1 MNDNKMKYR
10 KLGSVD
16 WKVSALGFGAMRLPT
31 KKILPRV
38 DWDESIKLIR
48 YAIDKGINYIDT
60 GWVYGLGASEK
71 VIGEALKDG
80 YREKVFLVTKLPM
93 FLVRKP
99 EDFYKYLNQQLR
111 SLQSDYL
118 DAYFFHALSRN
129 QFKKLKELKL
139 MEKME
144 EAKDKGLIKH
154 VGFSFHDTLPVF
166 KEIID
171 YYDWDLA
178 QIQYNYMDTAIQ
190 ATHEGLTYAHDKGV
204 AVVIMEPVK
213 GGKLAN
219 PPMEA
224 LEIMRKASKQ
234 RTPVDWALQYVWNQ
248 PEVAVVLSGMGSKK
262 MVDENVESASN
273 SGINSLNEEDN
284 KIISELADIYRK
296 SILVQCTACKYCM
309 PCPSSVNIPENFAV
323 LNNVAYMGS
332 KGGMSFLINRR
343 YKKLANSRKK
353 LNKEFP
359 NGNASFCIK
368 CGECLEKCPQEINI
382 PEELEK
388 VDEILGKGKKIS
400 DFYNRD

>member
-1 MNDNKMKYR
+1 MNYR
-10 KLGSVD
+10 KLGSID

-38 DWDESIKLIR
+38 DWEESIKLIR
-48 YAIDKGINYIDT
+48 YAIDNGINYLDT
-60 GWVYGLGASEK
+60 GWIYGLGASEK

-93 FLVRKP
+93 FLVRKT
-99 EDFYKYLNQQLR
+99 EDFYKYLNQQLK
-111 SLQSDYL
+111 SLQTDYL

-129 QFKKLKELKL
+129 QFNKVKELKL

-144 EAKDKGLIKH
+144 EAKEKGIIKH

-166 KEIID
+166 REIID

-190 ATHEGLTYAHDKGV
+190 ATHEGLKYAHEKGI
-204 AVVIMEPVK
+204 AVVVMEPVK
-213 GGKLAN
+213 GGKLAD

-224 LEIMRKASKQ
+224 LEIMKKASTQ

-248 PEVAVVLSGMGSKK
+248 PEVGVVLSGMGSKK
-262 MVDENVESASN
+262 MVDENIESASN
-273 SGINSLNEEDN
+273 SGINSLSEDDN
-284 KIISELADIYRK
+284 IIISELAETYRK
-296 SILVQCTACKYCM
+296 NILVQCTACKYCM
-309 PCPSSVNIPENFAV
+309 PCPSGVNIPENFAV
-323 LNNVAYMGS
+323 LNNVAYTGK

-343 YKKLANSRKK
+343 YKKLVNSRKK
-353 LNKEFP
+353 LNKEYP
-359 NGNASFCIK
+359 NGNASLCTK
-368 CGECLEKCPQEINI
+368 CGECLEKCPQQINI

-388 VDEILGKGKKIS
+388 VDAILGKGKKIS
-400 DFYNRD
+400 EFYHQN

>member
-1 MNDNKMKYR
+1 MEYR
-10 KLGSVD
+10 KLGSID

-31 KKILPRV
+31 KKVLPRV

-48 YAIDKGINYIDT
+48 YGIDKGINYLDT
-60 GWVYGLGASEK
+60 GWIYGLGASEK

-93 FLVRKP
+93 FLVRKT
-99 EDFYKYLNQQLR
+99 EDFYKYLNQQLK
-111 SLQSDYL
+111 SLQTDYL

-129 QFKKLKELKL
+129 QFKKVKELKL
-139 MEKME
+139 LEKME
-144 EAKDKGLIKH
+144 EAKEKGIIKH
-154 VGFSFHDTLPVF
+154 IGFSFHDTLPVF
-166 KEIID
+166 REIID

-190 ATHEGLTYAHDKGV
+190 ATHEGLKYAHGKGI
-204 AVVIMEPVK
+204 AVVVMEPVK

-219 PPMEA
+219 PPIEA
-224 LEIMRKASKQ
+224 LEIMNKASNQ

-273 SGINSLNEEDN
+273 SGINSLNEDDN
-284 KIISELADIYRK
+284 KIISELAKIYRK

-309 PCPSSVNIPENFAV
+309 PCPSGVNIPENFAV
-323 LNNVAYMGS
+323 LNNVAYTGK
-332 KGGMSFLINRR
+332 KGMMTFLMKRR
-343 YKKLANSRKK
+343 YKKLVNSRKK
-353 LNKEFP
+353 LNKEYP
-359 NGNASFCIK
+359 NGNASLCTK
-368 CGECLEKCPQEINI
+368 CGECLEKCPQQINI

-388 VDEILGKGKKIS
+388 VDAILGKGKKIS
-400 DFYNRD
+400 EYYDINSNIL